1 MGFLNHLL
9 GNATEI
15 NLSELKGELDTIL
28 AQDEELVAGFKI
40 FRDKWIFTSKR
51 LIMIDVQGLTGSK
64 REYHSLPYKSIT
76 HFSFETAGTFDD
88 DSEMKI
94 WISGTPQPFV
104 KEFSRGVDIKGI
116 SKTFATLVLG
126 GR

>member
-15 NLSELKGELDTIL
+15 NLSELKEELDTIL

-76 HFSFETAGTFDD
+76 HFSFETAVHLT
-88 DSEMKI
+88 MI
-94 WISGTPQPFV
+94 V
-104 KEFSRGVDIKGI
+104 K
-116 SKTFATLVLG
+116 
-126 GR
+126 

>member
-15 NLSELKGELDTIL
+15 NLSELKEELDTIL

-51 LIMIDVQGLTGSK
+51 
-64 REYHSLPYKSIT
+64 
-76 HFSFETAGTFDD
+76 
-88 DSEMKI
+88 
-94 WISGTPQPFV
+94 
-104 KEFSRGVDIKGI
+104 
-116 SKTFATLVLG
+116 
-126 GR
+126 

>member
-15 NLSELKGELDTIL
+15 NLSELKEELDTIL

-64 REYHSLPYKSIT
+64 REYHSLPYKSVT
-76 HFSFETAGTFDD
+76 HFSIETAGTFDD

-94 WISGTPQPFV
+94 WISGTPEPFV